1 MRVIDCHQPT
11 YFDIDRTLL
20 SWFPVSEETHGAVKV
35 TVDGKSKW
43 FLPHKTHIKQLHAH
57 LARGH
62 TVVVWSAGGS
72 TWATAVAHA
81 LHLEDTDVVVME
93 KPHWIYD
100 DKQASEFMPKA
111 DFLKD
116 EHFEEHVK

>member
-1 MRVIDCHQPT
+1 MIVIDCHQPT

-20 SWFPVSEETHGAVKV
+20 SWFPVPEETQGAVRV
-35 TVDGKSKW
+35 TVDGKPKYYM
-43 FLPHKTHIKQLHAH
+43 PHKMHLKQLHAH

-72 TWATAVAHA
+72 KWAKAVAES
-81 LHLEDTDVVVME
+81 LGLDKTDVVVME

-100 DKQASEFMPKA
+100 DKEASSFMPKA
-111 DFLKD
+111 DFLEDKAFA
-116 EHFEEHVK
+116 EHAK